1 MAEVHIWIDSDVIM
15 MNHDDAVAGDH
26 VTCKRFLNMH

>member
-1 MAEVHIWIDSDVIM
+1 

-26 VTCKRFLNMH
+26 VTCKRYWNLH

>member
-1 MAEVHIWIDSDVIM
+1 MYSDVIM

-26 VTCKRFLNMH
+26 VTCKRYWNMH

>member
-1 MAEVHIWIDSDVIM
+1 M

-26 VTCKRFLNMH
+26 VTCKRYWNMH

>member
-1 MAEVHIWIDSDVIM
+1 M

-26 VTCKRFLNMH
+26 VTRKRYWNMH